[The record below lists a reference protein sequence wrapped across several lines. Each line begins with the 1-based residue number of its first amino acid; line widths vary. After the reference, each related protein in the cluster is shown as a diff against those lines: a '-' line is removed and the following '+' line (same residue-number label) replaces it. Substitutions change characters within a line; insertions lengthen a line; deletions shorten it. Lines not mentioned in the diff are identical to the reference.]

1 MVKGQ
6 DIVVLAALIGGEF
19 SDAAYAALAKRA
31 ALSVSETHAAVKRLR
46 EASLVDDA
54 RKIRRRNAVEFLV
67 HGLRYLFPPQMQAGE
82 TMGLPTAYAAPVAV
96 GEFAVAGEI
105 PVWRSDEGTARGRAL
120 TPIYPSVP
128 IAAAHDRGLYDSLAL
143 IDMLRG
149 GRARERAFA
158 EGKLKELIG

>member
-6 DIVVLAALIGGEF
+6 DIVVLAALMGGEF

-46 EASLVDDA
+46 EASLIDYA
-54 RKIRRRNAVEFLV
+54 RRIRRHNAVEFLV
-67 HGLRYLFPPQMQAGE
+67 HGLRYLFPPQMQDGVA
-82 TMGLPTAYAAPVAV
+82 MGIPASYAAPIAAD
-96 GEFAVAGEI
+96 EFAVAGEI
-105 PVWRSDEGTARGRAL
+105 PVWRSDERMARGRAL

-128 IAAAHDRGLYDSLAL
+128 IAAAHDRGIYDRLAL

-149 GRARERAFA
+149 GRVRERMFA
-158 EGKLKELIG
+158 EGKLKELI